1 MINEKFK
8 QVALRETIFDKIS
21 NLLFASKIKTFEKN
35 EAYYFVFLN
44 EICICNIKWEFSAQF
59 SNKRA
64 NFRSIFEF
72 IQPYN
77 DDFHIIQNEN
87 YIHLMRMYIKKK
99 ELSK

>member
-44 EICICNIKWEFSAQF
+44 EYAYVTSNREFIAQF

-87 YIHLMRMYIKKK
+87 YIHLMRMYIYKKRIK
-99 ELSK
+99 

>member
-44 EICICNIKWEFSAQF
+44 EYAYVTSNGISSHSFRTRELISEAFLSSFSHIMT
-59 SNKRA
+59 
-64 NFRSIFEF
+64 IF
-72 IQPYN
+72 I
-77 DDFHIIQNEN
+77 
-87 YIHLMRMYIKKK
+87 
-99 ELSK
+99 